1 MFPQWHPLVHR
12 KWAGERLLFWRLG
25 FFPTY
30 DSAMIKEGLL
40 RTLQR
45 HSILS
50 YTCYELI
57 GAYDLL
63 LRAWVPNS
71 ESDDEVQESLIKNLS
86 TTNLRLCE
94 RFVVSRTPRHWVWGD
109 GREPCEPDET
119 RLRQPLPDEE
129 LIRIQDEPDANRELV
144 EKRGKE
150 HLIGDAE
157 HSSGI
162 KFFLIV
168 TALAPTHSLFVERR
182 LEERLIRTL
191 DEAPEG
197 ISERSLYS
205 GDGFGRFLMMGRIPF
220 EQFSLLGEY
229 FVKEMNDETLR
240 EDFIARTYTH
250 LAAFDQ
256 PLIRDDRLLPADH
269 ERKAPAE
276 PSVEELL
283 SREESEEIE
292 VKGSFFLDLK
302 RLIDGDHAANWDNE
316 EMPKEALTTITALLN
331 TRGGALVLGALEAG
345 RFEYGDVIDQLGRAP
360 RVGHYVYVG
369 IGVDYTAG
377 TWDAF
382 QRRVEQIIESRISPD
397 PSPYLTISKQ
407 IVQDQDMCVIAITQ
421 PATDYFYYEGNAFY
435 VRKGSRTMELKG
447 TEADHYR
454 KAHPRP

>member
-1 MFPQWHPLVHR
+1 MHR

-30 DSAMIKEGLL
+30 DSKEIEDGLL
-40 RTLQR
+40 RTLQQ
-45 HSILS
+45 HNVLS

-109 GREPCEPDET
+109 GREPCKPDEKL
-119 RLRQPLPDEE
+119 LRQPLPDEE
-129 LIRIQDEPDANRELV
+129 LIRIQDEPEANQKLVKKRE
-144 EKRGKE
+144 EE

-157 HSSGI
+157 HSPGI

-168 TALAPTHSLFVERR
+168 TALAPAHSLFVERR
-182 LEERLIRTL
+182 LEKRLIDTL
-191 DEAPEG
+191 DDAPKG
-197 ISERSLYS
+197 VSERSLYS

-220 EQFSLLGEY
+220 DQYSLLGEY
-229 FVKEMNDETLR
+229 FVKKMNDQTLR

-256 PLIRDDRLLPADH
+256 PLVRDDRLLPVDH
-269 ERKAPAE
+269 ERKTPAE

-283 SREESEEIE
+283 SQEESEEIE

-302 RLIDGDHAANWDNE
+302 RLIVGDHSANWDNE
-316 EMPKEALTTITALLN
+316 EMPKEVLTTITALLN
-331 TRGGALVLGALEAG
+331 TRGGTLVLGALEAD
-345 RFEYGDVIDQLGRAP
+345 RFEYGDIVDQLGRAP
-360 RVGHYVYVG
+360 RVGHYIFVG
-369 IGVDYTAG
+369 IGVDYTSD

-382 QRRVEQIIESRISPD
+382 QRRIEQIIESRISPD

-407 IVQDQDMCVIAITQ
+407 VVQDRDMCVITIKQ
-421 PATDYFYYEGNAFY
+421 PPADFFYHQGNEFY
-435 VRKGSRTMELKG
+435 VRKGSRTMPLEG
-447 TEADHYR
+447 IDADQYR
-454 KAHPRP
+454 KAFPRP